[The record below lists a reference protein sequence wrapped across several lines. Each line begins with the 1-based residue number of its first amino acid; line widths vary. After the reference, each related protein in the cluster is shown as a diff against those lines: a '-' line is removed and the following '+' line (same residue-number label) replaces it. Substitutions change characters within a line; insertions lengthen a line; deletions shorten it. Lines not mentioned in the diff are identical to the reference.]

1 MIGWVERSA
10 SPGFAMAIAPDI
22 TALVGRTPMVR
33 LNRLPKAWGCSA
45 EIVAKLESF
54 NPTASVKDRIAG
66 AMVEAAESAGTIA
79 PERTVLVEP
88 TSGNTGIALAMV
100 AAARG
105 YRLILTMPDT
115 MSTERR
121 AMLRAYGAELQLTP
135 GMEGMQGAIE
145 RAREL
150 VKEIPGAYLL
160 QQFDNPA
167 NPAVHAASTAEEIW
181 ADTEGVLDALV
192 AGVGTGG
199 TITGCA
205 RVLKERQPKLSVVAV
220 EPAASPVLAGGVA
233 GPHRLQGIGAGFIPP
248 VLEMDLIDEI
258 IAVSDDE
265 AMDVGRRL
273 AREEGL
279 LCGVSS
285 GAAVA
290 AALRLG
296 QRPVMEGCRIVVILA
311 SFGERYL
318 STPMFSTA
326 APLPARRD
334 AQL

>member
-1 MIGWVERSA
+1 MS
-10 SPGFAMAIAPDI
+10 IAPDI
-22 TALVGRTPMVR
+22 TDLVGRTPLVR
-33 LNRLPKAWGCSA
+33 LNRLPERSGCLA
-45 EIVAKLESF
+45 ELVAKLESF

-66 AMVEAAESAGTIA
+66 SMVQAAEQAGTIA
-79 PERTVLVEP
+79 PGRTVLVEP

-135 GMEGMQGAIE
+135 GNEGMQGALDL
-145 RAREL
+145 ANEL
-150 VKEIPGAYLL
+150 VSEIPEAYLL
-160 QQFDNPA
+160 QQFNNPA
-167 NPAVHAASTAEEIW
+167 NPAVHAATTAEEIW
-181 ADTEGVLDALV
+181 SDTGGEIDALV

-205 RVLKERQPKLSVVAV
+205 RVLKQRNPDLKVIAV
-220 EPAASPVLAGGVA
+220 EPAASPVLAGGA
-233 GPHRLQGIGAGFIPP
+233 PGPHRIQGIGAGFVPC
-248 VLEMDLIDEI
+248 VFDQSLIDEI
-258 IAVSDDE
+258 VGVSDQE
-265 AMDVGRRL
+265 AMEVGRRL

-279 LCGVSS
+279 LSGVSS

-296 QRPVMEGCRIVVILA
+296 QRAEMAGKRIVVILA

-318 STPMFSTA
+318 STPMFSA
-326 APLPARRD
+326 SADAPARRD
-334 AQL
+334 GQL

>member
-1 MIGWVERSA
+1 
-10 SPGFAMAIAPDI
+10 MAIAPDI
-22 TALVGRTPMVR
+22 TDLVGRTPLVR
-33 LNRLPKAWGCSA
+33 LNRLPERWGCLA
-45 EIVAKLESF
+45 EVVAKLESF

-66 AMVEAAESAGTIA
+66 SMVQAAEQAGTIA
-79 PERTVLVEP
+79 PGRTVLVEP

-135 GMEGMQGAIE
+135 GNEGMQGALDL
-145 RAREL
+145 AKEL
-150 VKEIPGAYLL
+150 VSEIPEAYLL
-160 QQFDNPA
+160 QQFNNPA
-167 NPAVHAASTAEEIW
+167 NPAVHAATTAEEIW
-181 ADTEGVLDALV
+181 SDTEGKIDALV

-205 RVLKERQPKLSVVAV
+205 RVLKQRNPDLKVIAV
-220 EPAASPVLAGGVA
+220 EPAASPVLAGGA
-233 GPHRLQGIGAGFIPP
+233 PGPHRIQGIGAGFVPS
-248 VLEMDLIDEI
+248 VFDQSLIDEI
-258 IAVSDDE
+258 LGVTDQD
-265 AMDVGRRL
+265 AMEVGRRL

-279 LCGVSS
+279 LSGVSS

-296 QRPVMEGCRIVVILA
+296 ERPEMAGKRIVVILA

-318 STPMFSTA
+318 STPMFSA
-326 APLPARRD
+326 SADAPARRD
-334 AQL
+334 GQL

>member
-1 MIGWVERSA
+1 
-10 SPGFAMAIAPDI
+10 MAIAPDI
-22 TALVGRTPMVR
+22 TALVGQTPMVR
-33 LNRLPKAWGCSA
+33 LNRLPQAWGCTA
-45 EIVAKLESF
+45 DIVAKLESF

-66 AMVEAAESAGTIA
+66 AMVQAAENDGTIA
-79 PERTVLVEP
+79 AEQTVLVEP

-135 GMEGMQGAIE
+135 GEQGMQGAIE

-150 VKEIPGAYLL
+150 VQEIPGAYLL

-181 ADTEGVLDALV
+181 MDTDRSLDVLV

-205 RVLKERQPKLSVVAV
+205 RVLKRRLPQLQVVAV
-220 EPAASPVLAGGVA
+220 EPTASPVLGGGVA

-285 GAAVA
+285 GAVVA
-290 AALRLG
+290 AALRIG
-296 QRPVMEGCRIVVILA
+296 QRPAMAGRRIVVILA

-318 STPMFSTA
+318 STPMFSA
-326 APLPARRD
+326 AGDPD
-334 AQL
+334 A

>member
-1 MIGWVERSA
+1 M
-10 SPGFAMAIAPDI
+10 PIAPDI
-22 TALVGRTPMVR
+22 TALVGRTPLVR
-33 LNRLPKAWGCSA
+33 LNRLPAAHGCHA
-45 EIVAKLESF
+45 EILAKLESF

-66 AMVEAAESAGTIA
+66 AMVQAAEASGTIH
-79 PERTVLVEP
+79 PGRTVLVEP

-135 GMEGMQGAIE
+135 GSDGMQGAIAL
-145 RAREL
+145 AREL
-150 VKEIPGAYLL
+150 VEEIPEAYLL

-167 NPAVHAASTAEEIW
+167 NPAVHAATTAEEIW
-181 ADTEGVLDALV
+181 ADTDGALDVFV

-199 TITGCA
+199 TLTGCA
-205 RVLKERQPKLSVVAV
+205 RVLRERLPQLQVVAV
-220 EPAASPVLAGGVA
+220 EPAGSPVLTGGEP
-233 GPHRLQGIGAGFIPP
+233 GPHRIQGIGAGFVPP
-248 VLEMDLIDEI
+248 VLEQDLIDEVL
-258 IAVSDDE
+258 AVSDEE
-265 AMDVGRRL
+265 AMAMGRRL

-279 LCGVSS
+279 LSGVSS

-290 AALRLG
+290 AALRIG
-296 QRPVMEGCRIVVILA
+296 ARQEMAGRRIVVILA

-318 STPMFSTA
+318 STPMFSATA
-326 APLPARRD
+326 VMPARRD
-334 AQL
+334 GHL

>member
-1 MIGWVERSA
+1 MS
-10 SPGFAMAIAPDI
+10 IAPDI
-22 TALVGRTPMVR
+22 TDLVGHTPLVR
-33 LNRLPKAWGCSA
+33 LNRLPERSGCLA
-45 EIVAKLESF
+45 EVVAKLESF

-66 AMVEAAESAGTIA
+66 SMVQAAEQAGTIA
-79 PERTVLVEP
+79 PGRTVLVEP

-135 GMEGMQGAIE
+135 GNEGMQGALDL
-145 RAREL
+145 AKEL
-150 VKEIPGAYLL
+150 VSEIPDAYLL
-160 QQFDNPA
+160 QQFNNPA
-167 NPAVHAASTAEEIW
+167 NPEVHAATTAEEIW
-181 ADTEGVLDALV
+181 SDTEGEIDALV

-205 RVLKERQPKLSVVAV
+205 RVLKQRKPDLKVIAV
-220 EPAASPVLAGGVA
+220 EPAASPVLAGGTP
-233 GPHRLQGIGAGFIPP
+233 GPHRIQGIGAGFVPS
-248 VLEMDLIDEI
+248 VFDQSLIDEI
-258 IAVSDDE
+258 LGVTDQD
-265 AMDVGRRL
+265 AMEVGRRL
-273 AREEGL
+273 AKEEGL
-279 LCGVSS
+279 LSGVSS

-296 QRPVMEGCRIVVILA
+296 QRPEMAGKRIVVILA

-318 STPMFSTA
+318 STPMFSA
-326 APLPARRD
+326 SADGPARRD
-334 AQL
+334 GQL

>member
-1 MIGWVERSA
+1 MS
-10 SPGFAMAIAPDI
+10 IAPDI
-22 TALVGRTPMVR
+22 TDLVGRTPLVR
-33 LNRLPKAWGCSA
+33 LNRLPERSGCLA
-45 EIVAKLESF
+45 EVVAKLESF

-66 AMVEAAESAGTIA
+66 SMVQAAEQAGTIA
-79 PERTVLVEP
+79 PGRTVLVEP

-135 GMEGMQGAIE
+135 GNEGMQGALDL
-145 RAREL
+145 AKEL
-150 VKEIPGAYLL
+150 VSEIPEAYLL
-160 QQFDNPA
+160 QQFNNPA
-167 NPAVHAASTAEEIW
+167 NPAVHAATTAEEIW
-181 ADTEGVLDALV
+181 SDTEGEIDALV

-205 RVLKERQPKLSVVAV
+205 RVLKQRNPDLKVIAV
-220 EPAASPVLAGGVA
+220 EPAASPVLAGGTP
-233 GPHRLQGIGAGFIPP
+233 GPHRIQGIGAGFVPS
-248 VLEMDLIDEI
+248 VFDQSLIDEI
-258 IAVSDDE
+258 IGVTDQD
-265 AMDVGRRL
+265 AMEVGRRL
-273 AREEGL
+273 AKEEGL
-279 LCGVSS
+279 LSGVSS

-296 QRPVMEGCRIVVILA
+296 QRPEMAGKRIVVILA

-318 STPMFSTA
+318 STPMFSA
-326 APLPARRD
+326 SADAPARRD
-334 AQL
+334 GQL

>member
-1 MIGWVERSA
+1 
-10 SPGFAMAIAPDI
+10 MAIAPDI

-33 LNRLPKAWGCSA
+33 LNRLPQAWGCTA

-66 AMVEAAESAGTIA
+66 AMVQAAESDGTISA
-79 PERTVLVEP
+79 ERTVLVEP

-135 GMEGMQGAIE
+135 GEQGMQGAIQ

-150 VKEIPGAYLL
+150 VQEIPGAYLL

-181 ADTEGVLDALV
+181 MDTDGALDVLV

-205 RVLKERQPKLSVVAV
+205 GVLKSRLPQLRVVAV
-220 EPAASPVLAGGVA
+220 EPAASPVLGGGVA
-233 GPHRLQGIGAGFIPP
+233 GPHRLQGLGAGFIPP
-248 VLEMDLIDEI
+248 VLEMDRIDEVM
-258 IAVSDDE
+258 AVSDDE

-273 AREEGL
+273 ARDEGL

-285 GAAVA
+285 GAVVA
-290 AALRLG
+290 AALRIG
-296 QRPVMEGCRIVVILA
+296 QRPAMVGRRIVVILA

-318 STPMFSTA
+318 STPMFSA
-326 APLPARRD
+326 AGDPD
-334 AQL
+334 A